1 MARLLITAGPTREYI
16 DTVRFLTN
24 ASSGRL
30 GYAITR
36 QANQAGHQVTLV
48 SGPVALPP
56 PTGVE
61 VVSTISA
68 AEMFDA
74 CVAAF
79 EAVDAAVLAAAVC
92 DYRPAR
98 RRDRKLKKQAAA
110 RTLDLE
116 PTRDI
121 CAHLGSI
128 KGSRVVV
135 GFALEDHDP
144 HRNAEAKLRQKNCDA
159 IVLNGVDTIGGE
171 QASIQILVA
180 GGPWSEPVVGS
191 KDQAA
196 AEVVRLVE
204 RLLGRSGEIV
214 RSSRAHDV
222 S

>member
-1 MARLLITAGPTREYI
+1 VARLLITAGPTREYI
-16 DTVRFLTN
+16 DTVRYLTN

-30 GYAITR
+30 GYAIAR

-48 SGPVALPP
+48 TGPVALVPP
-56 PTGVE
+56 PGVE
-61 VVSTISA
+61 VVSVVSA

-74 CVAAF
+74 CVAGF
-79 EAVDAAVLAAAVC
+79 EMADAAVLAAAVC

-98 RRDRKLKKQAAA
+98 RQDRKLKKQGAA

-128 KGSRVVV
+128 KAQRVVV
-135 GFALEDHDP
+135 GFALEDHDL
-144 HRNAEAKLRQKNCDA
+144 HHNAEAKLRQKHCDA
-159 IVLNGVDTIGGE
+159 IVLNDVDTIGGD
-171 QASIQILVA
+171 QTSIQWLVA
-180 GGPWSEPVVGS
+180 GETWSEPVAGS
-191 KDQAA
+191 KDRAA

-204 RLLGRSGEIV
+204 RLLGRSGELV
-214 RSSRAHDV
+214 RSRRTPDV